1 MKILRVEAV
10 KRMKETKQKGAR
22 ERTYL
27 LDAKARLGMN
37 QNTHAA
43 RQSQSE

>member
-10 KRMKETKQKGAR
+10 KRPEEGNKGAR
-22 ERTYL
+22 EHTYL

-43 RQSQSE
+43 RQSLSE